1 MKLKTLLLMAFVT
14 VSTFAQETEFKFSKE
29 GLTDFIVT
37 NYDGSAK
44 DTYNRALAWVK
55 DTSKKSFVNFVVVSS
70 VENENEKLVIEGVKQ
85 NFICSKAGGT
95 NVCTFATFTIAI
107 TFKDGKYKLEAVGL
121 SEKANNSINT
131 VVHNLDDFSEYYDKD
146 GTLKKY
152 KDEVPVAYE
161 SLFNDLNKSL
171 IAFMDKKKKAEN
183 W

>member
-14 VSTFAQETEFKFSKE
+14 ASTFAQDTEFKFSKE

-37 NYDGSAK
+37 TYDGSAK

-55 DTSKKSFVNFVVVSS
+55 DNAKKNFVVVSS
-70 VENENEKLVIEGVKQ
+70 VENEKLVIEGVKE

-95 NVCTFATFTIAI
+95 TVCTYATFTIAI
-107 TFKDGKYKLEAVGL
+107 YFKDGKYKFEAVGL
-121 SEKANNSINT
+121 SEKATNSINT

-152 KDEVPVAYE
+152 KDDVPVAYE
-161 SLFNDLNKSL
+161 TLFNDLNKSL